1 MVEETELLKPELLLT
16 RPEESPC
23 RSSNKKH
30 LLHQTLPST
39 TIQDC
44 CVSTSTT
51 TETQQMLE
59 IQEGA
64 RTMGGWGHTG
74 LCI

>member
-39 TIQDC
+39 TIQ
-44 CVSTSTT
+44 
-51 TETQQMLE
+51 EEKKLFL
-59 IQEGA
+59 
-64 RTMGGWGHTG
+64 WW
-74 LCI
+74 